1 MKQIIVMVAMVVL
14 GIAIAGFIGQYKGT
28 IENITTETNKKIKSS
43 CQFADIGGNYF
54 EESDFVILV

>member
-1 MKQIIVMVAMVVL
+1 MVAMVVL

-54 EESDFVILV
+54 EESDFVISV